1 MHPSSSDG
9 REIRTMVQV
18 ALQLVTKAIKYVG
31 SQTKETLTPNFAGKV
46 VKATIYK
53 LFAKG

>member
-31 SQTKETLTPNFAGKV
+31 SQTKETLTPNFPGKV